1 MRFIIYLFFLLL
13 SCGCGFHL
21 VNVENYSLNI
31 DKINPA
37 TERQIIASS
46 QIQAGLIFLYD
57 KKYVIKDLKYNIKFI
72 ANRNAKMFGVNIME
86 ASRLYN

>member
-1 MRFIIYLFFLLL
+1 MRFIISLFFLLL

-37 TERQIIASS
+37 TERQIIASIANS
-46 QIQAGLIFLYD
+46 SGFNISHD
-57 KKYVIKDLKYNIKFI
+57 RKYVIKDLKYNIKFI
-72 ANRNAKMFGVNIME
+72 ANRNTEMFGVNIM
-86 ASRLYN
+86 RLVGL